1 MPFITVNVNDETY
14 ADLKD
19 IADGEGLEIEQYIK
33 KLLEEEMWEEE
44 GEE

>member
-14 ADLKD
+14 GDLKD
-19 IADGEGLEIEQYIK
+19 IAKEEGLEIEQYIK
-33 KLLEEEMWEEE
+33 KLLEEEMWVEA